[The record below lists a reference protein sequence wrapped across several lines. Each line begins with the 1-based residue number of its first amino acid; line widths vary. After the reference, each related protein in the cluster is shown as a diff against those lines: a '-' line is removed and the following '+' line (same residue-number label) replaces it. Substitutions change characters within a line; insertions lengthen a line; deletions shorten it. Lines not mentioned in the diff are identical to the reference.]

1 MSREMILLTKEKY
14 DRLIQEQ
21 NNAGEMT
28 NSGKMTDVAI
38 QTGGG
43 TSSHDEKVEEQPSGW
58 AKMMDDVNQD
68 SNHNES
74 EHYNT
79 QTESFSDIKVVDNTN
94 AISRSVAPSIRMTPN
109 DFFKLTTTQRINKR
123 RRKWLTFRLDLE
135 LIF

>member
-43 TSSHDEKVEEQPSGW
+43 TSSHDEKVEEQPSGG

-74 EHYNT
+74 EHSNT
-79 QTESFSDIKVVDNTN
+79 QTESFSDEKVVDNTN

-109 DFFKLTTTQRINKR
+109 DFF
-123 RRKWLTFRLDLE
+123 
-135 LIF
+135 